1 MSKRKKKMTGYKKS
15 LLIWFLLL
23 LIASEACLI
32 YVSTT
37 LKMYEK
43 GNIEGYMTSLIKDMK
58 TASKVGNINKYLS
71 YNKVESKYEK
81 NSSFEEGY
89 KELFNESKLSYKKN
103 DKESTYNI
111 YADDTMIAS
120 VTLDSKKVRRLG
132 ILSFEEYSIKE
143 IETYSKNGIYNIDVY
158 VNSNYDL
165 YINDIKVSDDDL
177 LSKEEI
183 KEYSEVYDKV
193 DLPYENHY
201 KITNLTKKPK
211 IKVMSGN
218 DEIKVTNE
226 KSTYYGVSYFKTDDK
241 DAAFAKLTNKDYDPL
256 TFAKNWSLF
265 LTADLPGERYGLY
278 TLTPNLVEG
287 TALYKRAY
295 SWATNVDITFTSMH
309 TLDKDTF
316 TNVKMNGFT
325 VYNENA
331 FSVDIYLEKNMTLV
345 NGEKRVDTLNDTFY
359 YAYIDGAYRL
369 ITMKSKGDN

>member
-103 DKESTYNI
+103 DKESTYDI

-211 IKVMSGN
+211 IKVMNGN

-316 TNVKMNGFT
+316 TNVKMNEFT

>member
-103 DKESTYNI
+103 DKESTYDI

-183 KEYSEVYDKV
+183 KENSEVYDKV

-211 IKVMSGN
+211 IKVMNGN
-218 DEIKVTNE
+218 NEVKVTNE
-226 KSTYYGVSYFKTDDK
+226 KSNYYGVTYFKTDDK
-241 DAAFAKLTNKDYDPL
+241 DAAFEKLTNKDYDPL

>member
-58 TASKVGNINKYLS
+58 TTSKVGNINKYLS

-103 DKESTYNI
+103 DKENTYDI

-165 YINDIKVSDDDL
+165 YINDVKVSDDDL

-183 KEYSEVYDKV
+183 KEYSEVYNKV

-211 IKVMSGN
+211 IKVMNGN
-218 DEIKVTNE
+218 NEVKVTNE
-226 KSTYYGVSYFKTDDK
+226 KSNYYGVTYFKTDDK
-241 DAAFAKLTNKDYDPL
+241 DAAFEKLTNKDYDPL

-295 SWATNVDITFTSMH
+295 SWATNVDITFTSLH

>member
-1 MSKRKKKMTGYKKS
+1 MSKRKKKMTGYKKA
-15 LLIWFLLL
+15 LLIWFLIL

-58 TASKVGNINKYLS
+58 TASNAGNINKYLS

-89 KELFNESKLSYKKN
+89 KELFNESKLSYKAN
-103 DKESTYNI
+103 EKENTYDI

-165 YINDIKVSDDDL
+165 YINDIKVSDEDL
-177 LSKEEI
+177 VSKEEI

-211 IKVMSGN
+211 IKVMNGN
-218 DEIKVTNE
+218 EEVKVTNE

-241 DAAFAKLTNKDYDPL
+241 SAAFAKLANKDYDPL

-265 LTADLPGERYGLY
+265 LTADLPGEKYGLY

-287 TALYKRAY
+287 TALFKRAY
-295 SWATNVDITFTSMH
+295 SWATNVDITFTSIH

>member
-23 LIASEACLI
+23 LIAIEACLI

-81 NSSFEEGY
+81 ASSFEDGY

-103 DKESTYNI
+103 DKENTYDI

-165 YINDIKVSDDDL
+165 YINDIKVNDEDL
-177 LSKEEI
+177 VSKEEI

-309 TLDKDTF
+309 TLDKETF

>member
-1 MSKRKKKMTGYKKS
+1 MSKRKKKMTGYKKA
-15 LLIWFLLL
+15 LLIWFLIL

-58 TASKVGNINKYLS
+58 TASNAGNINKYLS

-89 KELFNESKLSYKKN
+89 KELFNESKLSYKA
-103 DKESTYNI
+103 KEKENTYDI

-165 YINDIKVSDDDL
+165 YINDIKVSDEDL
-177 LSKEEI
+177 VSKEEI

-211 IKVMSGN
+211 IKVMNGN
-218 DEIKVTNE
+218 EEVKVTNE

-241 DAAFAKLTNKDYDPL
+241 SAAFAKLTNKDYDPL

-265 LTADLPGERYGLY
+265 LTADLPGEKYGLY

>member
-1 MSKRKKKMTGYKKS
+1 MSKRKNKMTGYKKS

-103 DKESTYNI
+103 DKESTYDI

>member
-1 MSKRKKKMTGYKKS
+1 MSKRKKKMTGYKKA
-15 LLIWFLLL
+15 LLIWFLIL
-23 LIASEACLI
+23 LIISEGCLI

-81 NSSFEEGY
+81 TSSFEEGY
-89 KELFNESKLSYKKN
+89 KELFNESKLSYKAN
-103 DKESTYNI
+103 EKENTYDI

-165 YINDIKVSDDDL
+165 YINDIKVSDEDL
-177 LSKEEI
+177 VSKEEI
-183 KEYSEVYDKV
+183 KEYSEVYDKA

-241 DAAFAKLTNKDYDPL
+241 DAAFEKLTNKDYDPL

-359 YAYIDGAYRL
+359 YAYIDGVYRL

>member
-43 GNIEGYMTSLIKDMK
+43 GNIEGYMTSLIRDMK
-58 TASKVGNINKYLS
+58 TANKVGNINKYLS

-103 DKESTYNI
+103 DKESTYDI

-120 VTLDSKKVRRLG
+120 VTLDSKNVRRLG

-165 YINDIKVSDDDL
+165 YINDIKVNDEDL
-177 LSKEEI
+177 VSKEEI

-211 IKVMSGN
+211 IKVMNGN
-218 DEIKVTNE
+218 NEVKVTNE
-226 KSTYYGVSYFKTDDK
+226 KSNYYGVTYFKTDDK
-241 DAAFAKLTNKDYDPL
+241 DAAFEKLTNKDYDPL

>member
-81 NSSFEEGY
+81 NSSFEDGY

-103 DKESTYNI
+103 DKESTYDI

-183 KEYSEVYDKV
+183 KEYSEVYNKV

-211 IKVMSGN
+211 IKVMNGN
-218 DEIKVTNE
+218 NEVKVTNE
-226 KSTYYGVSYFKTDDK
+226 KSNYYGVTYFKTDDK
-241 DAAFAKLTNKDYDPL
+241 DAAFEKLTNKDYDPL

-309 TLDKDTF
+309 TIDKDTF

>member
-1 MSKRKKKMTGYKKS
+1 MSKRKNKMTGYKKS

-89 KELFNESKLSYKKN
+89 KELFSESKLSYKKN
-103 DKESTYNI
+103 DKESTYDI

>member
-1 MSKRKKKMTGYKKS
+1 MSKRKKKMTGYTKS

-43 GNIEGYMTSLIKDMK
+43 GNIEGYMASLIKDMK

-103 DKESTYNI
+103 DKESTYDI

-183 KEYSEVYDKV
+183 KEYSEVYNKV

>member
-81 NSSFEEGY
+81 ASSFEDGY

-103 DKESTYNI
+103 DKENTYDI
-111 YADDTMIAS
+111 YADDTMVAS

-183 KEYSEVYDKV
+183 KEYSEVYGKV

-211 IKVMSGN
+211 IKVMNGN
-218 DEIKVTNE
+218 NEVKVTNE
-226 KSTYYGVSYFKTDDK
+226 KSNYYGVTYFKTDDR
-241 DAAFAKLTNKDYDPL
+241 DAAFEKLTNKDYDPL

>member
-81 NSSFEEGY
+81 ASSFEDGY

-103 DKESTYNI
+103 DKENTYDI
-111 YADDTMIAS
+111 YADDTMVAS

-211 IKVMSGN
+211 IKVMNGN
-218 DEIKVTNE
+218 NEVKVTNE
-226 KSTYYGVSYFKTDDK
+226 KSNYYGVTYFKTDDK
-241 DAAFAKLTNKDYDPL
+241 DAAFEKLTNKDYDPL

-359 YAYIDGAYRL
+359 YAYIDGSYRL

>member
-43 GNIEGYMTSLIKDMK
+43 GNIEGYMTSLIRDMK

-103 DKESTYNI
+103 DKESTYDI

-120 VTLDSKKVRRLG
+120 VTLDSKNVRRLG

-165 YINDIKVSDDDL
+165 YINDIKVNDEDL
-177 LSKEEI
+177 VSKEEI

-211 IKVMSGN
+211 IKVMNGN
-218 DEIKVTNE
+218 NEVKVTNE
-226 KSTYYGVSYFKTDDK
+226 KSNYYGVTYFKTDDK
-241 DAAFAKLTNKDYDPL
+241 DAAFEKLTNKDYDPL

-325 VYNENA
+325 VYNANA

>member
-1 MSKRKKKMTGYKKS
+1 MSKRKNKMTGYKKS

-103 DKESTYNI
+103 DKESTYDI

-241 DAAFAKLTNKDYDPL
+241 DAAFEKLTNKDYDPL

>member
-1 MSKRKKKMTGYKKS
+1 MSKRKKKMTGYKKA
-15 LLIWFLLL
+15 LLIWFLIL

-89 KELFNESKLSYKKN
+89 KELFKESKLSYKKN
-103 DKESTYNI
+103 DKESTYDI

-241 DAAFAKLTNKDYDPL
+241 EAAFEKLTNKDYDPL

-278 TLTPNLVEG
+278 TLTPNLFEG
-287 TALYKRAY
+287 TALFKRAY

-331 FSVDIYLEKNMTLV
+331 FSVDIFLEKNMTLV
-345 NGEKRVDTLNDTFY
+345 NGEKRVDILNDTFY

>member
-89 KELFNESKLSYKKN
+89 KELFSESKLSYKKN
-103 DKESTYNI
+103 DKESTYDI

>member
-81 NSSFEEGY
+81 ASSFEDGY

-103 DKESTYNI
+103 DKENTYDI

-165 YINDIKVSDDDL
+165 YINDIKVNDEDL
-177 LSKEEI
+177 VSKEEI

-309 TLDKDTF
+309 TLDKETF
-316 TNVKMNGFT
+316 TNVKMNGFI

>member
-43 GNIEGYMTSLIKDMK
+43 GNIEGYMTSLIKNMK

-103 DKESTYNI
+103 DKESTYDI

-165 YINDIKVSDDDL
+165 YINDIKVSDEDL
-177 LSKEEI
+177 VSKEEI

-201 KITNLTKKPK
+201 KVTNLTKKPK
-211 IKVMSGN
+211 IKVMNGN

-241 DAAFAKLTNKDYDPL
+241 DAAFEKLTNKDYDPL

-278 TLTPNLVEG
+278 TLTPNLVQG

-295 SWATNVDITFTSMH
+295 GWATNVDITFTSMH

>member
-1 MSKRKKKMTGYKKS
+1 MSKRKNKMTGYKKS

-58 TASKVGNINKYLS
+58 TASKVGNIYKYLS

-89 KELFNESKLSYKKN
+89 KELFSESKLSYKKN
-103 DKESTYNI
+103 DKESTYDI

-183 KEYSEVYDKV
+183 QEYSEVYDKV

-211 IKVMSGN
+211 IKVMNGN
-218 DEIKVTNE
+218 DEVKVTNE
-226 KSTYYGVSYFKTDDK
+226 KSNYYGVTYFKTDDK
-241 DAAFAKLTNKDYDPL
+241 DAVFEKLTNKDYDPL

>member
-1 MSKRKKKMTGYKKS
+1 MSKRKNKMTGYKKS

-81 NSSFEEGY
+81 ASSFEDGY

-103 DKESTYNI
+103 DKESTYDI

-183 KEYSEVYDKV
+183 KEYSEVYNKV

-211 IKVMSGN
+211 IKVMNGN
-218 DEIKVTNE
+218 NEVKVTNE
-226 KSTYYGVSYFKTDDK
+226 KSNYYGVTYFKTDDK
-241 DAAFAKLTNKDYDPL
+241 DAAFEKLTNKDYDPL

>member
-103 DKESTYNI
+103 DKESTYDI

-120 VTLDSKKVRRLG
+120 VTLDCKKVRRLG

-165 YINDIKVSDDDL
+165 YINDIKVNDEDL
-177 LSKEEI
+177 VSKEEI

-211 IKVMSGN
+211 IKVMNGN
-218 DEIKVTNE
+218 NEVKVTNE
-226 KSTYYGVSYFKTDDK
+226 KSNYYGVTYFKTDDK
-241 DAAFAKLTNKDYDPL
+241 DAAFEKLTNKDYDPL

>member
-103 DKESTYNI
+103 DKENTYDI

-132 ILSFEEYSIKE
+132 ILSFGEYSIKE

-165 YINDIKVSDDDL
+165 YINDVKVSDDDL

-183 KEYSEVYDKV
+183 KEYSEVYNKV

-211 IKVMSGN
+211 IKVMNGN
-218 DEIKVTNE
+218 NEVKVTNE
-226 KSTYYGVSYFKTDDK
+226 KSNYYGVTYFKTDDK
-241 DAAFAKLTNKDYDPL
+241 DAAFEKLTNKDYDPL

-295 SWATNVDITFTSMH
+295 SWATNVDITFTSLH

>member
-103 DKESTYNI
+103 DKESTYDI

-218 DEIKVTNE
+218 NEVKVTNE

-241 DAAFAKLTNKDYDPL
+241 DAAFEKLTNKDYDPL

>member
-1 MSKRKKKMTGYKKS
+1 MSKKKKKMTGYKKS

-81 NSSFEEGY
+81 ASSFEDGY

-103 DKESTYNI
+103 DKENTYDI

-158 VNSNYDL
+158 VNSNYNL
-165 YINDIKVSDDDL
+165 YINDIKVNDEDL
-177 LSKEEI
+177 VSKEEI

-309 TLDKDTF
+309 TLDKETF

-345 NGEKRVDTLNDTFY
+345 NGEKRIDTLNDTFY

>member
-43 GNIEGYMTSLIKDMK
+43 GNVEGYMTSLIKDMK

-103 DKESTYNI
+103 DKESTYDI

-211 IKVMSGN
+211 IKVMNGN
-218 DEIKVTNE
+218 NEVKVTNE
-226 KSTYYGVSYFKTDDK
+226 KSNYYGVTYFKTDDK
-241 DAAFAKLTNKDYDPL
+241 DAAFEKLTNKDYDPL

-287 TALYKRAY
+287 TALYRRAY

>member
-1 MSKRKKKMTGYKKS
+1 MSKRKNKMTGYKKS

-23 LIASEACLI
+23 LIASEVCLI

-89 KELFNESKLSYKKN
+89 KELFSESKLSYKKN
-103 DKESTYNI
+103 DKESTYDI

-211 IKVMSGN
+211 IKVMNGN
-218 DEIKVTNE
+218 DEVKVTNE
-226 KSTYYGVSYFKTDDK
+226 KSNYYGVTYFKTDDK
-241 DAAFAKLTNKDYDPL
+241 DAAFEKLTNKDYDPL

-325 VYNENA
+325 VYNANA

>member
-89 KELFNESKLSYKKN
+89 KELFSESKLSYKKN
-103 DKESTYNI
+103 DKESTYDI

-211 IKVMSGN
+211 IKVMNGN
-218 DEIKVTNE
+218 NEVKVTNE

-241 DAAFAKLTNKDYDPL
+241 DAAFSKLTNKDYDPL

>member
-89 KELFNESKLSYKKN
+89 KELFSESKLSYKKN
-103 DKESTYNI
+103 DKESTYDI

-211 IKVMSGN
+211 IKVMNGN
-218 DEIKVTNE
+218 NEVKVTNE
-226 KSTYYGVSYFKTDDK
+226 KSNYYGVTYFKTDDK
-241 DAAFAKLTNKDYDPL
+241 DAAFEKLTNKDYDPL

>member
-103 DKESTYNI
+103 DKESTYDI

-218 DEIKVTNE
+218 DEVKVTNE

-241 DAAFAKLTNKDYDPL
+241 DAAFEKLTNKDYDPL

>member
-103 DKESTYNI
+103 DKENTYDI

-120 VTLDSKKVRRLG
+120 VTLDSKKVRRRG

-165 YINDIKVSDDDL
+165 YINDVKVSDDDL

-183 KEYSEVYDKV
+183 KEYSEVYNKV

-211 IKVMSGN
+211 IKVMNGN
-218 DEIKVTNE
+218 NEVKVTNE
-226 KSTYYGVSYFKTDDK
+226 KSNYYGVTYFKTDDK
-241 DAAFAKLTNKDYDPL
+241 DAAFEKLTNKDYDPL

-295 SWATNVDITFTSMH
+295 SWATNVDITFTSLH

>member
-81 NSSFEEGY
+81 ASSFEDGY

-103 DKESTYNI
+103 DKESTYDI

-183 KEYSEVYDKV
+183 KEYSEVYNKV

-211 IKVMSGN
+211 IKVMNGN
-218 DEIKVTNE
+218 DEVKVTNE
-226 KSTYYGVSYFKTDDK
+226 KSNYYGVTYFKTDDK
-241 DAAFAKLTNKDYDPL
+241 DAAFEKLTNKDYDPL

>member
-81 NSSFEEGY
+81 ASSFEDGY

-103 DKESTYNI
+103 DKENTYDI

-165 YINDIKVSDDDL
+165 YTNDIKVNDEDL
-177 LSKEEI
+177 VSKEEI

-309 TLDKDTF
+309 TLDKETF
-316 TNVKMNGFT
+316 TNVKMNGFI

>member
-103 DKESTYNI
+103 DKENTYDI

-165 YINDIKVSDDDL
+165 YINDVKVSDDDL

-183 KEYSEVYDKV
+183 KEYSEVYNKV

-211 IKVMSGN
+211 IKVMNGN
-218 DEIKVTNE
+218 NEVKVTNE
-226 KSTYYGVSYFKTDDK
+226 KSNYYGVTYFKTDDK
-241 DAAFAKLTNKDYDPL
+241 DDAFEKLTNKDYDPL

>member
-103 DKESTYNI
+103 DKESTYDI

-165 YINDIKVSDDDL
+165 YINDIKVNDEDL
-177 LSKEEI
+177 VSKEEI

-309 TLDKDTF
+309 TLDKETF

-345 NGEKRVDTLNDTFY
+345 NGEKRIDTLNDTFY

>member
-103 DKESTYNI
+103 DKESTYDI

-211 IKVMSGN
+211 IKVMNGN
-218 DEIKVTNE
+218 NEVKVTNE

-241 DAAFAKLTNKDYDPL
+241 DAAFEKLTNKDYDPL
-256 TFAKNWSLF
+256 TFAKNWILF